1 MLNALTRCTTVV
13 MLGALLLL
21 GAPAASARPVT
32 ERVPDPGRALD
43 EASSRSGSFVI
54 NLASPTDYVAQS
66 NFVRCVG
73 ASVQMMLNI
82 DRPGADRSD
91 RTQRRLQRLARS
103 LSGPAPAGFVR
114 QGASI
119 VGWTAALA
127 IESGDAWRMV
137 GADSL
142 DEAMRIAARAI
153 RTWNRP
159 VGLLVW
165 RGRHA
170 WVMSGFV
177 ATADPATSDS
187 FRVTR
192 AYILDPLYPHGSAA
206 WGPSPRPG
214 TPVAVSRIGRQFVRR
229 RVSSSWNALPL
240 MNDLA
245 GKYALVVPTGPQ
257 RPAVPPSRMALAP
270 VES

>member
-1 MLNALTRCTTVV
+1 MRINRRLATV
-13 MLGALLLL
+13 LLIVPLL
-21 GAPAASARPVT
+21 WIGAPRAEAHPASNMAALPGADPPAAARAAGPF
-32 ERVPDPGRALD
+32 R
-43 EASSRSGSFVI
+43 I
-54 NLASPTDYVAQS
+54 NLARPNDFVAQTS
-66 NFVRCVG
+66 FVRCVG

-82 DRPGADRSD
+82 DRPGADRSVG
-91 RTQRRLQRLARS
+91 TQRRLQKLARS
-103 LSGPAPAGFVR
+103 QSGPAPAGFVR

-119 VGWTAALA
+119 RGWTAALNV
-127 IESGDAWRMV
+127 ESEDSWRMV

-142 DEAMRIAARAI
+142 DDAMRIAAKAI

-177 ATADPATSDS
+177 ATADPALTDD

-214 TPVAVSRIGRQFVRR
+214 TSITVSTVGEQFVRR
-229 RVSSSWNALPL
+229 RTSSIWNALP
-240 MNDLA
+240 MMGELA
-245 GKYALVVPTGPQ
+245 GRYALVVPVASQP
-257 RPAVPPSRMALAP
+257 PASWRSHMAHATLG
-270 VES
+270 